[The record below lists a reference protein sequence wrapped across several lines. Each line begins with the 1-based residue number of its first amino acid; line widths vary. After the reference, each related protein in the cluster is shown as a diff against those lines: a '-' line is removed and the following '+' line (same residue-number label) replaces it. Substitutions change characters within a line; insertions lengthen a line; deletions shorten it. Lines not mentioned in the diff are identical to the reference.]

1 MKVFGVAS
9 KAEAIA
15 YNGNPIDNLIP
26 LVENHVPILHIYG
39 NADDVVPWKEN
50 TGVLA
55 KRYRQM
61 GGDITLIGKPGC
73 DHHPH
78 GLSDPVPVVDFI
90 LRHTVLNRM
99 DKV

>member
-1 MKVFGVAS
+1 MKVFGVVS